1 MIPKAG
7 TSPNGPQSALR
18 ATRYEVEYGG
28 REVVPI
34 APGQAVQYRAYQ
46 CRSAS
51 DQSEPKVPD
60 MPVSAVIPA
69 TTTYRMTS
77 LAWAWAVQSAAEP
90 LRGEAGEV
98 PGHSPRAASPLLTGL
113 DEPTLAAIAGE
124 LATAGI
130 TDASGTLHTRWRQ
143 ALARGAAAPIQ
154 VTLVSRSDGRSTHC
168 RVNLFEGRGLA
179 VEFTRPVATAADGSV
194 AAAGVADVVTVTLL
208 SEEALWPVLAR
219 SMPPFPELTAGTT
232 GPTNVAAAT
241 ATVDLEVRTR
251 TTGTGLQYRA
261 AGAWAVSGRLY
272 SVRTTGAADE
282 RRTIMA
288 EAASGDIA
296 REVVWHVLGA
306 HDFLA
311 RRGSAE
317 VAS

>member
-1 MIPKAG
+1 
-7 TSPNGPQSALR
+7 
-18 ATRYEVEYGG
+18 
-28 REVVPI
+28 
-34 APGQAVQYRAYQ
+34 
-46 CRSAS
+46 
-51 DQSEPKVPD
+51 

-90 LRGEAGEV
+90 LAGEAREV
-98 PGHSPRAASPLLTGL
+98 PGHSNRAASPLLAGL
-113 DEPTLAAIAGE
+113 DEPALAAIAGE
-124 LATAGI
+124 LRTAGI
-130 TDASGTLHTRWRQ
+130 TDASGALHTRWRQ

-194 AAAGVADVVTVTLL
+194 AAAGVADTVTVTLL

-219 SMPPFPELTAGTT
+219 SMPQFPELTAGTT
-232 GPTNVAAAT
+232 GPTADVAAAT
-241 ATVDLEVRTR
+241 ATVDLDVRTR
-251 TTGTGLQYRA
+251 TTGTGPQYHA
-261 AGAWAVSGRLY
+261 ASAWAVSGRLH